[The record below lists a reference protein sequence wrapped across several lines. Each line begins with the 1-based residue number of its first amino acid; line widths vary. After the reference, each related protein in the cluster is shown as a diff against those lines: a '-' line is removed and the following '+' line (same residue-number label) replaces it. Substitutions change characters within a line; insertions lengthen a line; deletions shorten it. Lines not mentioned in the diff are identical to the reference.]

1 MVALTGQLD
10 KVTYYNEETGFT
22 VARLITEERE
32 ASVTVVGALM
42 NPRPGDV
49 LHLEGGW
56 QQHPTFGRQ
65 FRVASFRIGYPTTE
79 KSIRNYL
86 GSGHIKGIGPE
97 MAARIVARFGR
108 RTLTVIEDDLQRL
121 REVKGIGAKRL
132 AQIQSAWAEHRELRE
147 IMLFLQA
154 HELPTGHA
162 AKILGRYGKD
172 AVAVLRNNPYRLADD
187 IQGIGFKTADRMA
200 RQLDFDP
207 AAPARVEA
215 GLLHL
220 LKENADEGHVYRPR
234 SELEQHLTE
243 LLGVDRTLAT
253 TAVDRLAARHRLVLD
268 EATGAPA
275 TRVYLTPLYRCEA
288 AVAGD
293 LLRLRHAQSGWRPM
307 DAARALAW
315 VEPHLGLHLAALQ
328 RRAVEQSLHTS
339 VLVITGGPGTGKTT
353 IIKAILAIHDRGSA
367 RIHLA
372 APTGR
377 AAKRMAEA
385 TGHRATTIHRLL
397 EYSFQKGGFQRNPD
411 RPLNTDLLV
420 VDEASMIDIR
430 LMYHLLR
437 AIPAG
442 ARLILVGDIDQ
453 LPSVGPG
460 NVLRDIIASNCFPVV
475 TLTEIYRQART
486 SEIIVNAHRINAGD
500 MPHLRNDPN
509 DKDFFF
515 IERGEPEQALETI
528 LHLVTERMPARFGL
542 DPVRDIQVLSPM
554 HRGVVGAAN
563 LNRAL
568 QAALNPSERHLAR
581 GGHRLG
587 LNDKVMQ
594 VRNNYDK
601 DVYNGDIGT
610 ITRIETAPPALAVNY
625 DGREVDYTGEE
636 LDEIVLAY
644 AVTVHKSQ
652 GSEFAAVVVPLLTQH
667 YILLQRNLLYT
678 AVTRGRQLV
687 VLVGTRKALALAV
700 KNETPRLRCTALE
713 ERLRHP
719 AGAGRL

>member
-1 MVALTGQLD
+1 MEALTGQLD
-10 KVTYYNEETGFT
+10 KVTYYNEDSGFT
-22 VARLITEERE
+22 VARLITEDRE
-32 ASVTVVGALM
+32 ACVTVVGALM

-65 FRVASFRIGYPTTE
+65 FRVASFKIGYPTTE
-79 KSIRNYL
+79 KSIRSYL

-108 RTLTVIEDDLQRL
+108 RTLAVIEDDLPRL
-121 REVKGIGAKRL
+121 GEVKGIGAKRL
-132 AQIQSAWAEHRELRE
+132 AQIQAAWAEHRELRE

-162 AKILGRYGKD
+162 AKIMGRYGKD
-172 AVAVLRNNPYRLADD
+172 AVAVLRSNPYRLADD

-200 RQLDFDP
+200 RQFDFDP

-220 LKENADEGHVYRPR
+220 LKENADEGHVYCPR
-234 SELEQHLTE
+234 DELEQHLTE
-243 LLGVDRTLAT
+243 LLGIDRIQAT

-268 EATGAPA
+268 GATGASA

-293 LLRLRHAQSGWRPM
+293 LLRLRHDQSGRRPM
-307 DAARALAW
+307 DAARALTW
-315 VEPHLGLHLAALQ
+315 VEPHLGLRLAALQ

-353 IIKAILAIHDRGSA
+353 IIKAILAIHNRGPA

-397 EYSFQKGGFQRNPD
+397 EYSFQKGGFQRAPD
-411 RPLNTDLLV
+411 RPLTTDLLI

-437 AIPAG
+437 AIPVG

-460 NVLRDIIASNCFPVV
+460 NVLRDIIASNCFPAV

-486 SEIIVNAHRINAGD
+486 SDIIVNAHRINAGD
-500 MPHLRNDPN
+500 MPHLKNDPN

-515 IERGEPEQALETI
+515 IERAAPEQALETI
-528 LHLVTERMPARFGL
+528 LHLVTERIPARFGL

-568 QAALNPSERHLAR
+568 QAALNPSERQLTR

-625 DGREVDYTGEE
+625 EGREVDYTGEE